1 MPAQKTSK
9 SLKSSPRKL
18 TKNSRV
24 AVKKTVTKTRA
35 AAKKTVRKGAATA
48 KKAIARGKSIS
59 RAAAK
64 KLPAR
69 RRATKATAG
78 FVDHLKENVQS
89 GIDAV
94 GRMVKKVTPDAL
106 LPKSAKSGRKA
117 R

>member
-1 MPAQKTSK
+1 MPAPKTTK
-9 SLKSSPRKL
+9 SLKSSARKL
-18 TKNSRV
+18 TKSSRV
-24 AVKKTVTKTRA
+24 AVKKTVAETRA

-48 KKAIARGKSIS
+48 RKAIAKGKSIS
-59 RAAAK
+59 RGAAK
-64 KLPAR
+64 KLPTR
-69 RRATKATAG
+69 RRATKATTG
-78 FVDHLKENVQS
+78 FVDHLKQNVKS